1 MAAAH
6 PRRHTGDPGASARA
20 KAEAIRLQRERH
32 ATRRGTTARIIRGLL
47 GPTAPEKRSIAE
59 QRNWST
65 GAAGERMLARELL
78 RRCPD
83 VPVLH
88 DVAIPGTRANI
99 DHIAFA
105 ASGIYVID
113 AKRYK
118 GRISVQRPWFGD
130 PRLMIAGRDRTK
142 LIAGIE
148 RQVAV
153 VRSAIEATDDSDV
166 PVHGCLCF
174 LAPEGF
180 LADVGLPTLRTLRI
194 NGHPLYYGRR
204 LCKQLNRPGPLS
216 DARVRALQGSV
227 ASRLPAA
234 RR

>member
-1 MAAAH
+1 MAAAD
-6 PRRHTGDPGASARA
+6 PRRHTGDPGAGARA

-47 GPTAPEKRSIAE
+47 GPTASEKRSIAE

-65 GAAGERMLARELL
+65 
-78 RRCPD
+78 D
-83 VPVLH
+83 VAVLH

-130 PRLMIAGRDRTK
+130 ARLMIAGRDRTK
-142 LIAGIE
+142 LIAGLE
-148 RQVAV
+148 RQLAV
-153 VRSAIEATDDSDV
+153 VRSAIEATGDSDV
-166 PVHGCLCF
+166 QVHGCLCF

-204 LCKQLNRPGPLS
+204 LCKQLNRQGPLS
-216 DARVRALQGSV
+216 EARVRALQDSV
-227 ASRLPAA
+227 ASRLGAA
-234 RR
+234 RG